1 MLTLGLSATGF
12 AGKQT
17 TWRHLKDA
25 SYDFPFAAYL
35 AEYGKEYNGAEF
47 TRREANF
54 KASLAAIREHNE
66 GDHTWKMGLSEHSDK
81 DEGEWAAMKGLHR
94 GLLW

>member
-1 MLTLGLSATGF
+1 MFPQTTSKMLTLGLSATGF

-35 AEYGKEYNGAEF
+35 AEYGDCDLVPRAG
-47 TRREANF
+47 TP
-54 KASLAAIREHNE
+54 
-66 GDHTWKMGLSEHSDK
+66 
-81 DEGEWAAMKGLHR
+81 
-94 GLLW
+94 